1 MGEKDFI
8 NEESDAKTAVRTFPS
23 HGYIATTNN
32 HQTSKGGEMKV
43 TKLKYRSRRGA
54 ATAAA
59 FVVALSG
66 SAVLMAAPSGA
77 VAKPR
82 ATSMSWCGP
91 KKASIALAD
100 GFGDNTWREITRYSA
115 VVVAAQ
121 CKNVTKYVYTNGQ
134 GNTQKAISDIN
145 SLVSQGITAMVDFP
159 DAGEAMLPAL
169 TKAYK
174 AGTIV
179 VPYRVSPGGRAG
191 VNYNAFISTNF
202 VSAGVLW
209 GEDVASALHGKGN
222 VAFLSG
228 PPGNSQGLQ
237 ELQGIK
243 SIFKKYPGLKLVGQ
257 APFNVTNWDPAT
269 TTTVVASLL
278 SKYTINAVISDY
290 GTALAGAFPDWK
302 AAGQKIPVIATEDG
316 NSVGCAYKADHA
328 SDPAFKL
335 FTVSSQNW
343 MVEYAIRYAVALATG
358 GVLPTTNVPQEN
370 YENSVTGK
378 PYAPTCIPSLP
389 ATAIDSSGL
398 TPAQQR
404 AALAGI
410 IPTLA
415 SLRK

>member
-1 MGEKDFI
+1 
-8 NEESDAKTAVRTFPS
+8 
-23 HGYIATTNN
+23 
-32 HQTSKGGEMKV
+32 MKV
-43 TKLKYRSRRGA
+43 SRMKSQSRKGA
-54 ATAAA
+54 VTSVA
-59 FVVALSG
+59 FIVALSG

-77 VAKPR
+77 QVKSHA
-82 ATSMSWCGP
+82 SGMSWCGP

-115 VVVAAQ
+115 VVAAAQ
-121 CKNVTKYVYTNGQ
+121 CPNVTKYVYTNGQ

-145 SLVSQGITAMVDFP
+145 SLVSQGITAIVDFP
-159 DAGEAMLPAL
+159 DAGQAMLPAL

-191 VNYNAFISTNF
+191 VNYNAFVSTNF

-209 GEDVASALHGKGN
+209 GKDVAGALKGKGN

-228 PPGNSQGLQ
+228 PAGNSQGLQ

-243 SIFKKYPGLKLVGQ
+243 SVFKKYPGIKMVGQ
-257 APFNVTNWDPAT
+257 TPFNVTNWDSAT
-269 TTTVVASLL
+269 TVSVVAALL
-278 SKYTINAVISDY
+278 AKYKIDAVISDY

-316 NSVGCAYKADHA
+316 NSVGCAYA
-328 SDPAFKL
+328 SMHKTDPAFKL
-335 FTVSSQNW
+335 FTVSSQTW

-358 GVLPTTNVPQEN
+358 GVKPTAVVPQQN
-370 YENSVTGK
+370 YENSLTNK
-378 PYAPTCIPSLP
+378 PAAPTCIPSLP

-398 TPAQQR
+398 TAAQQKS
-404 AALAGI
+404 ALAGV
-410 IPTLA
+410 IPSLA

>member
-1 MGEKDFI
+1 M
-8 NEESDAKTAVRTFPS
+8 NTAKMKFRSQKGLV
-23 HGYIATTNN
+23 
-32 HQTSKGGEMKV
+32 TSV
-43 TKLKYRSRRGA
+43 
-54 ATAAA
+54 A

-66 SAVLMAAPSGA
+66 SAVLLATPS
-77 VAKPR
+77 VASAKTAH
-82 ATSMSWCGP
+82 ATSNSWCGP

-121 CKNVTKYVYTNGQ
+121 CPSVTKYVYTNGQ

-145 SLVSQGITAMVDFP
+145 SLVSQGITAIVDFP

-179 VPYRVSPGGRAG
+179 VPYRVSPGGKAG
-191 VNYNAFISTNF
+191 VNYNAFVSTNF

-209 GEDVASALHGKGN
+209 GKNVASALKGKGN

-243 SIFKKYPGLKLVGQ
+243 SVFKAYPGLKMVGE

-269 TTTVVASLL
+269 TTKVVAALL
-278 SKYTINAVISDY
+278 SKYKIDAVISDY

-316 NSVGCAYKADHA
+316 NSVGCAFKAQHA
-328 SDPAFKL
+328 SDPNFKL
-335 FTVSSQNW
+335 FTVSSQTW
-343 MVEYAIRYAVALATG
+343 MVEYAIRYAVALATK
-358 GVLPTTNVPQEN
+358 GVLPTKVVPQQN
-370 YENSVTGK
+370 YENSVTNK
-378 PYAPTCIPSLP
+378 PVAPTCIPSLP
-389 ATAIDSSGL
+389 ATAINSSGL
-398 TPAQQR
+398 TAAQQK
-404 AALAGI
+404 AALAGV
-410 IPTLA
+410 IPSLA
-415 SLRK
+415 SLRHK